1 VQPLSDQ
8 HWALATCILVLAA
21 HDTTIVLPGA
31 TEAGVAEKG
40 IQSGEQTFGQSNH
53 AMPMSVTAE
62 AGTWMTVAAVVADT
76 AAVVVVVAAAVVV
89 VEAAIAVVDAV
100 AFHIAVAVH
109 VAVAEV
115 GVGVQLVVADADV
128 ASVPVLVAV
137 HVAPALAVAA
147 SVASPLA
154 LVPSPEAQPFSWA

>member
-1 VQPLSDQ
+1 
-8 HWALATCILVLAA
+8 VLAA

-76 AAVVVVVAAAVVV
+76 AAVVVVAAAVVV
-89 VEAAIAVVDAV
+89 VAAAIAVVDAV
-100 AFHIAVAVH
+100 AVHIAVAVH

-128 ASVPVLVAV
+128 AAVPVLVAV